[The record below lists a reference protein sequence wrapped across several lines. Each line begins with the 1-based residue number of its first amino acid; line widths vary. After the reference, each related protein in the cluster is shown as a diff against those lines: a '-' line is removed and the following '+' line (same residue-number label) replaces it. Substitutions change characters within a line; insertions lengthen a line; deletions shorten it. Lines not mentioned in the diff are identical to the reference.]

1 MNAQAKASSS
11 PPVKS
16 TSRMSRRH
24 KLVFVVAVMFLCVAL
39 VASVSLLTMI
49 VVRRRQQQQQQ
60 PDDVIDDD
68 DDATAPS
75 RGHVPRRRNWTSS
88 LDSSTLKEVD
98 ASDLQ
103 HRRSTDVRAKDNRVP
118 STLSSRLAV
127 FHALQTASWSTNQP
141 PSTSSRGDRHRRRQK
156 SRRRR
161 PSGRRHRGRQQH
173 RDNGDV
179 VVGRSADLRRL
190 ARIALNRRNSND

>member
-1 MNAQAKASSS
+1 
-11 PPVKS
+11 
-16 TSRMSRRH
+16 
-24 KLVFVVAVMFLCVAL
+24 
-39 VASVSLLTMI
+39 MI
-49 VVRRRQQQQQQ
+49 VVRRRLQQQQ

-68 DDATAPS
+68 NDAAAPS
-75 RGHVPRRRNWTSS
+75 RGHVSRRRSWTS
-88 LDSSTLKEVD
+88 TLEEVD

-103 HRRSTDVRAKDNRVP
+103 HRRSTDVRAKDDRVP

-179 VVGRSADLRRL
+179 VVGRSAELRRL
-190 ARIALNRRNSND
+190 ARIALNRHLRNSND

>member
-11 PPVKS
+11 PQVKS
-16 TSRMSRRH
+16 TSTMRCRH

-49 VVRRRQQQQQQ
+49 VVRRRQQQQQ

-68 DDATAPS
+68 DDATAPF
-75 RGHVPRRRNWTSS
+75 RGHVPRRRNWMSS
-88 LDSSTLKEVD
+88 LDSSTLEEVD